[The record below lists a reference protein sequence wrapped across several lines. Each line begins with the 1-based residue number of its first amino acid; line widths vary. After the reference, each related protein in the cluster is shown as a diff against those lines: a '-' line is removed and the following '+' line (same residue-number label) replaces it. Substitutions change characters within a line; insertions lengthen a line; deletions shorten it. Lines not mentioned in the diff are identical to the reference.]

1 MGACFVRAKT
11 PKYIPGSIPR
21 CLSGLGLQQ
30 VLISDGLA
38 LAQLIGS
45 SQTGW

>member
-1 MGACFVRAKT
+1 MFRSGQGAE
-11 PKYIPGSIPR
+11 YLPGSIPR
-21 CLSGLGLQQ
+21 CLCGLGLQQ

-45 SQTGW
+45 SRTGR